1 MKKKPTIIIT
11 IHNLLAPTAAT
22 IGQLIKWLIASAIN
36 HLTNTPPPSL
46 PPSEKCLNFYY
57 TLPRSLSVVISNTQL
72 TVFAFDSA
80 FCHRFWSVSSFISF
94 ILSEHSRIYAEF
106 STDLRQTCE
115 LNMKQCAKQENEGWR
130 GREGARNECV
140 ISFLRYCLPFRFF
153 TAYDYLSSAI
163 LNAFAHSVYYVD
175 TIS

>member
-1 MKKKPTIIIT
+1 MKKKTTIIIT

-46 PPSEKCLNFYY
+46 SLSYSPSEKCLNFYY
-57 TLPRSLSVVISNTQL
+57 TLPGSLSVVISNTQL

-80 FCHRFWSVSSFISF
+80 FCHRFWSVSFISS
-94 ILSEHSRIYAEF
+94 ILTEHSRIYAEF

-115 LNMKQCAKQENEGWR
+115 LNMKQCAKQESEG
-130 GREGARNECV
+130 EGARNECV
-140 ISFLRYCLPFRFF
+140 ISFFTLLFALSLFYCIRLFIFSYTKCICSLCVRV
-153 TAYDYLSSAI
+153 SR
-163 LNAFAHSVYYVD
+163 
-175 TIS
+175 